1 MNPSVQE
8 SEECNYNLFHAPR
21 ITHHSITNYQLP
33 ITTHFL
39 PTHLKML
46 IGFIIAVLGLSSPL
60 NYYQNNLSLPSN
72 SQTIKPMNYSR
83 SYSYSH
89 SVASTYSQS
98 STQSSQQQ
106 TTGISLNATA
116 LRSPHILSVA
126 IAGNTRLTGKVM
138 VDGVEVKKLQA
149 SQTSFNLVP
158 YLTKGDNKVEIVG
171 EYRPV
176 SSNVAIKLSGPGT
189 QISQQVSGNGK
200 LRQTLIITIR

>member
-1 MNPSVQE
+1 
-8 SEECNYNLFHAPR
+8 
-21 ITHHSITNYQLP
+21 
-33 ITTHFL
+33 
-39 PTHLKML
+39 ML
-46 IGFIIAVLGLSSPL
+46 IRFIIAVLGLSSPL

-72 SQTIKPMNYSR
+72 SQTIKPMNYSN
-83 SYSYSH
+83 SYSH
-89 SVASTYSQS
+89 SHTVTSTYTQSSSQS

-126 IAGNTRLTGKVM
+126 IAENSRLSGKVM

>member
-1 MNPSVQE
+1 
-8 SEECNYNLFHAPR
+8 
-21 ITHHSITNYQLP
+21 
-33 ITTHFL
+33 
-39 PTHLKML
+39 ML
-46 IGFIIAVLGLSSPL
+46 IGFVIAVLGLSSPL

-72 SQTIKPMNYSR
+72 SQTIKPMNYSS

-89 SVASTYSQS
+89 TVASTYSQSYSQSSTQS

-126 IAGNTRLTGKVM
+126 IAGDTRLTGKVM
-138 VDGVEVKKLQA
+138 VDGVEVKKLHA

-176 SSNVAIKLSGPGT
+176 SSKVAIKLSGPGT

-200 LRQTLIITIR
+200 LRQTLIITVR